1 MNSSNDVDGGR
12 CLRKRSCFGCVWQ
25 HPLASAPKLFYHT
38 PFYVTLSCARADQ
51 IYDRRHTHPDCM
63 LETVVSLF
71 SDVMKTPE
79 VRPRIP
85 FSPCTNKCVDDSRF
99 MEPLFGPPLYTMN
112 HFKLIYWPSSH
123 TSLFSEDHI
132 ISLFLHHHALSLSC
146 HLIFQP

>member
-12 CLRKRSCFGCVWQ
+12 CLRKRSCFSCVWQ

-99 MEPLFGPPLYTMN
+99 MEPLFPHSIT
-112 HFKLIYWPSSH
+112 
-123 TSLFSEDHI
+123 TSTLPTFIRLTVHPFHVW
-132 ISLFLHHHALSLSC
+132 LTR
-146 HLIFQP
+146 